1 MSSSC
6 SNNRLIMGPT
16 SNRINM
22 ELLKCIIRENSSGET
37 VCAEPPLM
45 KMDKDLIT
53 DSDLKILSIKDNS
66 ITSNYLS
73 QGSVNNSKI
82 ALNTIRPDKLAK
94 PMNEDGITTSDNKIL
109 LYNGDFWEYATP
121 SAADS
126 GVNAIK
132 TDSNSGLK
140 ANENPDTREVVM
152 CVTNEGITESKLA
165 GESVTTDKIAN
176 KSIVPEKFAEPYFS
190 KANKPW
196 PAIFLFVNGII
207 PRWTTKY
214 LRFFWNPVGGLLE
227 EIEIDPETGEAL
239 ENPEVK
245 PNSIIIKNFEN
256 LPGSNESA
264 IMVKGMDPEPE
275 NTEQNQKT
283 ALFVESGTST
293 MESNCVQ
300 PTLNLK
306 NNMITGGNKA
316 PALNIYDNAIKVGDA
331 KYFFPLIQKGE
342 KGHSDHLIGKSLI
355 VQNVNYDKETD
366 SDDYI
371 ANVYFGYSS

>member
-22 ELLKCIIRENSSGET
+22 ELLKCIIRENSTGEIL
-37 VCAEPPLM
+37 CAELPLV
-45 KMDKDLIT
+45 KMDKNLVT
-53 DSDLKILSIKDNS
+53 DSDSNILSIKDNS

-73 QGSVNNSKI
+73 FGSVNNSKI
-82 ALNTIRPDKLAK
+82 ALNTIKPNKLAK
-94 PMNEDGITTSDNKIL
+94 PMNERGMVTSDSKIL
-109 LYNGDFWEYATP
+109 LYNGNFWEYATP
-121 SAADS
+121 SA
-126 GVNAIK
+126 IK
-132 TDSNSGLK
+132 AESNSGLK
-140 ANENPDTREVVM
+140 ADENPETREVTM

-165 GESVTTDKIAN
+165 KDCVTTDKIAN
-176 KSIVPEKFAEPYFS
+176 KSIIPEKFAEPYFS

-196 PAIFLFVNGII
+196 PAIFLFVNGIV

-239 ENPEVK
+239 KNPEVK
-245 PNSIIIKNFEN
+245 PNSITIKNFEN

-264 IMVKGMDPEPE
+264 IVVKGMNPETE
-275 NTEQNQKT
+275 NSEQNQKT
-283 ALFVESGTST
+283 ALFVESGTSA

-300 PTLNLK
+300 STLNLK
-306 NNMITGGNKA
+306 NNMTTNGNKA

-342 KGHSDHLIGKSLI
+342 KGHADHLIGKSLI
-355 VQNVNYDKETD
+355 VQNVNYDKETG